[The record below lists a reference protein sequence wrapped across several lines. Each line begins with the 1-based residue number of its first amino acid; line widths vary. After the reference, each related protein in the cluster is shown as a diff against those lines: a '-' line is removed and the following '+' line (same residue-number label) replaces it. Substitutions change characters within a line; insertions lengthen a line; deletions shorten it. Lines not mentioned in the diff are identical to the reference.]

1 MEAVHFGIWSFLM
14 GSLFDAQKMLISSFC
29 MRDASVLPE
38 KLLFD
43 NIDGTCTTKEI
54 CILPSALP
62 DKLCY
67 KYDTMSGN
75 TDAIHKKYDK
85 KHTLKCR

>member
-1 MEAVHFGIWSFLM
+1 M

-54 CILPSALP
+54 CILPSVLP

-67 KYDTMSGN
+67 KYNILCLVTLMQ
-75 TDAIHKKYDK
+75 
-85 KHTLKCR
+85 HTKNMTKIYFEMQVNENQIAH

>member
-1 MEAVHFGIWSFLM
+1 M
-14 GSLFDAQKMLISSFC
+14 GSLFDAQKMLISTFC

-54 CILPSALP
+54 CILPSVLP
-62 DKLCY
+62 DKLFFINIAFCLV
-67 KYDTMSGN
+67 TLMQ
-75 TDAIHKKYDK
+75 HKKSMRKTYFK
-85 KHTLKCR
+85 MQVNENQIAH